1 MANPDDIHNYDARYA
16 SAMRRLEES
25 PISDTS
31 KGLLKDYIWFCKD
44 KGVRKS
50 SCSTNLIIG
59 LQLAKY
65 INKDLDQMTEGDY
78 RGLVGRLEREHK
90 QDFNYRKFIKSF
102 YKWHTDGNLPKW
114 IKGIRL
120 VVRDTPVQPSDLLTK
135 KELDSILGS
144 CTNPRDKALIAVA
157 LDSAMRI
164 GAIGTLRI
172 KNVTFS
178 AQGAVVYMSTTSR
191 NQKTTSPQPIPLTWS
206 TGFLNAWLDIHPDK
220 KDPEAPVW
228 VSLHGNT
235 KGEALSYRTMTK
247 HLKKI
252 VEASGVK
259 KKHIHF
265 HLFKHHKVTDMIL
278 RGFSEPKIKYQAGW
292 KPDSNRMMKVYGNF
306 LDKDMVDSIYAQYGL
321 KQEDNKQ
328 VTLEKCPRCHAILVP
343 EARMCHQCALV
354 LDASLDK
361 EREAIEEDVARKAIL
376 KMMENPEVR
385 AMFKEMVNK

>member
-1 MANPDDIHNYDARYA
+1 
-16 SAMRRLEES
+16 
-25 PISDTS
+25 
-31 KGLLKDYIWFCKD
+31 
-44 KGVRKS
+44 
-50 SCSTNLIIG
+50 
-59 LQLAKY
+59 LAKY
-65 INKDLDQMTEGDY
+65 INNDLDKMAEGDY
-78 RGLVGRLEREHK
+78 RGLVERLEREHK

-102 YKWHTDGNLPKW
+102 YNWHTDGNLPKW

-120 VVRDTPVQPSDLLTK
+120 VVKDTPVQPSDLLTK
-135 KELDSILGS
+135 QELDRILDS

-172 KNVTFS
+172 KNVAFNKH
-178 AQGAVVYMSTTSR
+178 GAVLYMSTTSR

-220 KDPEAPVW
+220 NDPEAPVW

-247 HLKKI
+247 HLKII

-259 KKHIHF
+259 NKHIHF

-292 KPDSNRMMKVYGNF
+292 KPDSNRMMKIYGNF

-321 KQEDNKQ
+321 KPEDGKQ
-328 VTLEKCPRCHAILVP
+328 VTLDKCPRCHTVLVP
-343 EARMCHQCALV
+343 EARLCHQCALV
-354 LDASLDK
+354 LDAGLDK
-361 EREAIEEDVARKAIL
+361 ELKVGEDNAQKALL
-376 KMMENPEVR
+376 KMMESPEVT
-385 AMFKEMVNK
+385 AMLKEMMNK